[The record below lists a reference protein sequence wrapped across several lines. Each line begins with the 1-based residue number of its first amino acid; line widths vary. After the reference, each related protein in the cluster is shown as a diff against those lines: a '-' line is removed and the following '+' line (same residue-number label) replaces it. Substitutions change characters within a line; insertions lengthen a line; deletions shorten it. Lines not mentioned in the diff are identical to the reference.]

1 MCCKELH
8 KPDSISVY
16 SVVTKLHQRI
26 NCTAHII
33 GIFHVSFA
41 KTTAELSLPLIV
53 FRIFLYFSNFS
64 NYLFCLVYLIFFY
77 SYLLSSSTCFSFF
90 VSPFLFLEFFL
101 FFYLF
106 KLFILSRLFILVLLI
121 FFLFSCTCF
130 LFLYSFFYF
139 FPFHPLYLY
148 LQNLSTFHSTVSNTN
163 TWHTPTTQT
172 GPYTTWL
179 LLSPRCV
186 HNPTCL
192 LVGEGYVRSWCEK
205 VGRRVGISWVAV
217 SARSRL
223 APCEGTLYLLK
234 PHQ

>member
-1 MCCKELH
+1 M
-8 KPDSISVY
+8 
-16 SVVTKLHQRI
+16 TKLHQRI

-121 FFLFSCTCF
+121 FFSFFLYLLFILVF
-130 LFLYSFFYF
+130 LFLLLSVSSLVSLFTK
-139 FPFHPLYLY
+139 PFHLSQHCQQHKHMTYSYYTDRPLHHMITAF
-148 LQNLSTFHSTVSNTN
+148 SSVCT
-163 TWHTPTTQT
+163 
-172 GPYTTWL
+172 
-179 LLSPRCV
+179 
-186 HNPTCL
+186 
-192 LVGEGYVRSWCEK
+192 
-205 VGRRVGISWVAV
+205 
-217 SARSRL
+217 
-223 APCEGTLYLLK
+223 
-234 PHQ
+234 